1 MRSATYWIAS
11 ALLWIAAHPLAAP
24 AQTSVV
30 GLNSLSAV
38 VSVSAP
44 EKVVARKNQ
53 LVTVDF
59 TVDIKSGY
67 HVNSNTPADEY
78 LIPLKLTLTEGP
90 AALQEVVYPKPTLEK
105 FEFSQKPVSVFQG
118 VFKTQAKIKILPGSA
133 VGSTFIN
140 GKLRYQ
146 ACNDRMCLPPRSL
159 DVKVPLEIRN

>member
-1 MRSATYWIAS
+1 MRSGNFWIAS
-11 ALLWIAAHPLAAP
+11 ALLWTAVLG
-24 AQTSVV
+24 AQTSAV

-38 VSVSAP
+38 VHVTAP

-59 TVDIKSGY
+59 VVEVKTGY

-78 LIPLKLTLTEGP
+78 LIPLKLTFSEG
-90 AALQEVVYPKPTLEK
+90 AATLQEVVYPKPSMEK

-118 VFKTQAKIKILPGSA
+118 GFKTQAKIKILPQTPA
-133 VGSTFIN
+133 GSTFLN

-146 ACNDRMCLPPRSL
+146 ACNDRMCLPPRTL